1 MPPDWINPSYSGK
14 SMGQRSDER
23 LEVEEASPWDFSES
37 SFLVE
42 GDRQRIARILK
53 EARERHLFLVL
64 VTEDGRVFPQGLM
77 VSLSDE
83 DLLIDK
89 PLEWDDSIGTFR
101 LFFRSFSGRWRFF
114 RTGVTQVLPY
124 TLSLSLPTELFVLQR
139 RSHPRVTVPHGTR
152 AILKKDGRLLNS
164 FYVLDISPGGMLV
177 STSSQSSG
185 LALESV
191 LSDIVITLP
200 DHGVELGGVL
210 PPIDK
215 GVVVRS
221 FIDEEKNIFCHGI
234 AFNYESAYIREALG
248 RIA

>member
-1 MPPDWINPSYSGK
+1 M
-14 SMGQRSDER
+14 
-23 LEVEEASPWDFSES
+23 
-37 SFLVE
+37 
-42 GDRQRIARILK
+42 
-53 EARERHLFLVL
+53 EAREKHLFLVL
-64 VTEDGRVFPQGLM
+64 VTEDGRVFPQSLL

-89 PLEWDDSIGTFR
+89 PLEWDDSIGSFR

-114 RTGVTQVLPY
+114 RTGVTQALPFS
-124 TLSLSLPTELFVLQR
+124 LSLSRPAELFVLQR
-139 RSHPRVTVPHGTR
+139 RSHPRVTVPQGTR

-164 FYVLDISPGGMLV
+164 FYVRDISPGGMLV
-177 STSSQSSG
+177 CTSSPSSG
-185 LALESV
+185 LAMESV
-191 LSDIVITLP
+191 LSDIVISLP
-200 DHGVELGGVL
+200 DHGAQQGSIL

-221 FIDEEKNIFCHGI
+221 FVDEEKHIYCHGI